1 MWLPVSDLFS
11 SVLAR
16 IQVLM
21 LTRDIEAM
29 SDPSFIPDSSNA
41 VYIIFLIIGIFGY
54 FTIPTVSNWIIMAGG
69 VSQANRAMNQTATTI
84 GNVTAAGAGAAVGNI
99 AGRIIK

>member
-1 MWLPVSDLFS
+1 MFFCAFLFT
-11 SVLAR
+11 R
-16 IQVLM
+16 IFPTL
-21 LTRDIEAM
+21 I
-29 SDPSFIPDSSNA
+29 ISNA

-69 VSQANRAMNQTATTI
+69 VSQANRAMNQTATKI